1 MVMEKGTTDAK
12 AMTFIVGRTMVE
24 DPVLAECRD
33 YTQSALNKASP
44 MLLSPDVG
52 QFLKT
57 VAALTNAKN
66 VIEIGTFTGYS
77 TLAMAQ
83 ALPDD
88 GRIVAMDVSK
98 EFTDVGKRFWKKA
111 KVDHKINL
119 VLGPALDTLR
129 ELNADPKNAGAFDLA
144 FIDADKVNYPNY
156 YEALLPLLCKRG
168 TIICDNMMWSM
179 KVANPAI
186 TDPDTNGIRALHD
199 RIVKDPRVVASTLN
213 FSDGITMIVKL

>member
-1 MVMEKGTTDAK
+1 MSESASGRKPRSTTRSVRVTRSSVAR
-12 AMTFIVGRTMVE
+12 AN
-24 DPVLAECRD
+24 AD
-33 YTQSALNKASP
+33 Y
-44 MLLSPDVG
+44 
-52 QFLKT
+52 
-57 VAALTNAKN
+57 
-66 VIEIGTFTGYS
+66 ICC
-77 TLAMAQ
+77 
-83 ALPDD
+83 
-88 GRIVAMDVSK
+88 
-98 EFTDVGKRFWKKA
+98 TD
-111 KVDHKINL
+111 L